1 MPAGASMGLPGAAAV
16 RRSKRLLSHQR
27 SVWVRIG
34 AGVRHLPRSNPR
46 LLAQATIRG
55 NQGSR
60 RSFRWL

>member
-46 LLAQATIRG
+46 LLAQATNWG
-55 NQGSR
+55 N
-60 RSFRWL
+60 